1 LDFNRYFTND
11 ELDALLNEWAET
23 YADILAL
30 GELGRS
36 HEDRSIQLL
45 TLTTKSTGS
54 DLDKPAVWLDANIHA
69 TEIAGTTT
77 ALRIAWELLSKY
89 GSDERITR
97 LVDTTTFYIVPR
109 DNPDGAAMAMAQ
121 PPRYIR
127 SGTRPYPFVDKSEGI
142 HQQDIDG
149 DNRIVQMRVKDPN
162 GDWKISTQNP
172 AIMEKRGPD
181 ENGGEYYRILPE
193 GLIEDYDG
201 YLIRIARSHEGLDF
215 NRNFPFEWKPE
226 SDQYGAG
233 PYPTSE
239 PEIRAMVDFI
249 TKHNNINVA
258 VAYHTYSGVI
268 LRPYGTKSDDD
279 LDTGDLWT
287 YKRIAER
294 AEKLTGYKT
303 ISVFHDFKYHPKEVI
318 VGVFDD
324 WIYDQL
330 GAYAYTIE
338 LWDIVGKAG
347 IADRKYIDW
356 MRFHPHEDDVKI
368 YEWAKANGPE
378 DGYIDWHPFDHPQ
391 LGPVEIGGW
400 NAFYTWRN
408 PPHAF
413 MGEEA
418 ERNVPFVLALA
429 EMLPRLEIHTFEVSA
444 LEEGVFHINLVIE
457 NSGFFPT
464 CTSGQGKKKKASRPV
479 RAELELPEGAELL
492 VGKRKNE
499 IGDLEGRSNKVS
511 AFGFGVSSTDNRAR
525 LEWVV
530 RTAPGETARLKL
542 LSERAGS
549 IVKEFTF
556 QNSPSAQNT
565 E

>member
-1 LDFNRYFTND
+1 MDFNRYFTND
-11 ELDALLNEWAET
+11 ELETLLNDWAGT
-23 YADILAL
+23 YENILEL

-36 HEDRSIQLL
+36 HENRPIHLL
-45 TLTTKSTGS
+45 TVTAKSTGI
-54 DLDKPAVWLDANIHA
+54 DLDKPAIWLDANIHA

-77 ALRIAWELLSKY
+77 ALRVAWELLSKY
-89 GSDERITR
+89 GEDDRITR

-109 DNPDGAAMAMAQ
+109 DNPDGAALATAT
-121 PPRYIR
+121 PPKYIR
-127 SGTRPYPFVDKSEGI
+127 SGTRPYPFEDKMEGM
-142 HQQDIDG
+142 HPQDIDG
-149 DNRIVQMRVKDPN
+149 DNRILQMRVKDPN

-181 ENGGEYYRILPE
+181 ENDGEYYRILPE

-201 YLIRIARSHEGLDF
+201 YLIKLARSYEGLDF

-233 PYPTSE
+233 SYPTSE

-249 TKHNNINVA
+249 TKHNNINA
-258 VAYHTYSGVI
+258 AIAYHTYSGVI
-268 LRPYGTKSDDD
+268 LRPYGTKKDDD
-279 LDTGDLWT
+279 IDTADLWT
-287 YKRIAER
+287 YQRIAER

-303 ISVFHDFKYHPKEVI
+303 VSVFHDFKYHPKEVI

-347 IADRKYIDW
+347 IEDRKFIDW
-356 MRFHPHEDDVKI
+356 MRFHPHEDDVAI
-368 YEWAKANGPE
+368 YEWAKENGPE
-378 DGYIDWHPFDHPQ
+378 DGYVDWHEFDHPQ
-391 LGPVEIGGW
+391 LGQVEIGGW
-400 NAFYTWRN
+400 NAMYTWRN

-429 EMLPRLEIHTFEVSA
+429 EMLPRLEIHTFEVSP
-444 LEEGVFHINLVIE
+444 LEEGVSHINLVVE
-457 NSGFFPT
+457 NAGFFPT
-464 CTSGQGKKKKASRPV
+464 YTSKQGKAKKASRPV
-479 RAELELPEGAELL
+479 RAELELPDGAELL
-492 VGKRKNE
+492 LGRKKSE
-499 IGDLEGRSNKVS
+499 IGDLEGRSNKVA
-511 AFGFGVSSTDNRAR
+511 AFGFGASSTDNRAR

-530 RTAPGETARLKL
+530 RAPAGASATLKI
-542 LSERAGS
+542 LSERAGN
-549 IVKEFTF
+549 IVKEFPF
-556 QNSPSAQNT
+556 PAGSQ
-565 E
+565 ED